1 MGNNVVVFRLYSPSG
16 TSAPIYTL
24 FRPAFNL
31 LPWPNNSCNKEKPH
45 PGFISKYINEQN
57 NFSDEE
63 KEIEVIESPDYEPFM
78 ANFRKYKPE
87 MTQVEKEDILTRG
100 LINLRFNPHMRDI
113 MVKMFDYDLEV
124 SDLEVE
130 IFLVKEKIEI
140 VFNFFYA
147 SFQLLDGPFE
157 KTVALLNKQMVKL
170 RNYYDRKATHNMAQA
185 KVS

>member
-1 MGNNVVVFRLYSPSG
+1 MGNNVVIFRLYSPSG

-31 LPWPNNSCNKEKPH
+31 LPWPSNICNKEKTH
-45 PGFISKYINEQN
+45 PDNGFISKYINEQN
-57 NFSDEE
+57 NSSDEE
-63 KEIEVIESPDYEPFM
+63 KEIKVFESPDYEPFV
-78 ANFRKYKPE
+78 AKFRKYKPE
-87 MTQVEKEDILTRG
+87 ITQVEKESILTRG
-100 LINLRFNPHMRDI
+100 LINLSINPHMRDI

-140 VFNFFYA
+140 VFNFIDV

-157 KTVALLNKQMVKL
+157 KNSCSPEQTSGKTKELL
-170 RNYYDRKATHNMAQA
+170 R
-185 KVS
+185 